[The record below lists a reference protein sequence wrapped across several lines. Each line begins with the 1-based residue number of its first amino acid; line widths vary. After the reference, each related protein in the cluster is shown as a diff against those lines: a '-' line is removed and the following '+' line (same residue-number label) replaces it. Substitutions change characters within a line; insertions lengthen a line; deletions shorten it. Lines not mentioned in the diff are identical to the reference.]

1 MVNNYKFN
9 AVDKRDLLIDWI
21 KDYFVKNGN
30 ENTPAVIGISGGKDS
45 TIAAALLV
53 RALGP
58 ERVIGVRMPEGEQHD
73 IEEARRVCNILDIPS
88 YEINIGQVCY
98 TLSGAIPSELFLTSK
113 TGKVYYNNTPARIR
127 MTTLYGVA
135 ALVGGRVVNTCN
147 YSENYIG
154 YSTKYG
160 DEAGDFSLFGNLT
173 VEEVLAIGDTLE
185 ELPADLVHKTPEDG
199 LSDKTD
205 EDNIGFTYQTLD
217 DYLRRGITPDIN
229 TYHKIAKMHEA
240 SRHKDCLD
248 IPTFKHGIWH
258 SF

>member
-1 MVNNYKFN
+1 MGNNYKFN
-9 AVDKRDLLIDWI
+9 AVDKRNLLIDWI

-58 ERVIGVRMPEGEQHD
+58 ERVIGVRMPEGVQRD
-73 IEEARRVCNILDIPS
+73 IEEARRVCNILDIPN
-88 YEINIGQVCY
+88 YEINIGL
-98 TLSGAIPSELFLTSK
+98 TMEALTKEIPNILFDNFK
-113 TGKVYYNNTPARIR
+113 NKQIYYCNTPARIR

-135 ALVGGRVVNTCN
+135 ALVGGRVANTCN

-199 LSDKTD
+199 LSGKTD
-205 EDNIGFTYQTLD
+205 EENIGFTYQELD
-217 DYLRRGITPDIN
+217 DYLRRGIIPNIE
-229 TYHKIAKMHEA
+229 TYHKITKMHEV
-240 SRHKDCLD
+240 SRHKDCLT
-248 IPTFKHGIWH
+248 IPTFNSGMWRC
-258 SF
+258 F

>member
-1 MVNNYKFN
+1 MGNNYKFN
-9 AVDKRDLLIDWI
+9 AVEKRDLLIDWI

-53 RALGP
+53 RALGRD
-58 ERVIGVRMPEGEQHD
+58 RVIGVRMPEGEQRD
-73 IEEARRVCNILDIPS
+73 IAEARRVCDILDIPS
-88 YEINIGQVCY
+88 YEINIGQVCF
-98 TLSGAIPSELFLTSK
+98 TLSGVIPSELFLTSK
-113 TGKVYYNNTPARIR
+113 SGKVYHNNTPARIR

-135 ALVGGRVVNTCN
+135 ALVGGRVANTCN

-185 ELPADLVHKTPEDG
+185 ELPADLVHKIPEDG
-199 LSDKTD
+199 LSGKTD
-205 EDNIGFTYQTLD
+205 EENIGFTYQELD
-217 DYLRRGITPDIN
+217 DYLRRGIIPNIE
-229 TYHKIAKMHEA
+229 TYHKITKMHEV
-240 SRHKDCLD
+240 SRHKDCLT
-248 IPTFKHGIWH
+248 IPTFNSGMWH
-258 SF
+258 CF